1 MNSFIQKLTNNKL
14 EKWKLYAAIAV
25 VVVLAVVIG
34 VREYQHH
41 QQVKELKQQVSTA
54 QEKSNVDKPTVV
66 TLPDNTPTPT
76 PAQISGAGDISSSMA
91 KEFAKE
97 VASKEKAIAAG
108 KAKDQYVYTVEGT
121 GDDAITQFNQQV
133 AAGTA
138 PLEVKKAD
146 FVTATKTD
154 SGTTTKTTPDGNTQ
168 TVQQSTV
175 KINSYYNY
183 EPSVYYVPQ
192 AYPDTLKRHDI
203 IYTNRD
209 FLFDVNYD
217 ADREGNKVGVA
228 VGIRL
233 FKW

>member
-1 MNSFIQKLTNNKL
+1 MSSFIENLTKNKMD
-14 EKWKLYAAIAV
+14 KWKLYAAIAV
-25 VVVLAVVIG
+25 VVILAIVIG
-34 VREYQHH
+34 VREYQHYH
-41 QQVKELKQQVSTA
+41 QVKELKQQVSTA
-54 QEKSNVDKPTVV
+54 QEKSTADKPTVSV
-66 TLPDNTPTPT
+66 LPDNTPTPT
-76 PAQISGAGDISSSMA
+76 PAQISGVGNVSSSMA

-97 VASKEKAIAAG
+97 VASKEKAISAG
-108 KAKDQYVYTVEGT
+108 RASDQYVYTVDGS
-121 GDDAITQFNQQV
+121 GDDAIAQFNQQV
-133 AAGTA
+133 ANGTA

-154 SGTTTKTTPDGNTQ
+154 TGTTTKTTPDGTQQ

-209 FLFDVNYD
+209 FLFDANYD
-217 ADREGNKVGVA
+217 ADRHGNKFGA
-228 VGIRL
+228 SVGIRL
-233 FKW
+233 CKW